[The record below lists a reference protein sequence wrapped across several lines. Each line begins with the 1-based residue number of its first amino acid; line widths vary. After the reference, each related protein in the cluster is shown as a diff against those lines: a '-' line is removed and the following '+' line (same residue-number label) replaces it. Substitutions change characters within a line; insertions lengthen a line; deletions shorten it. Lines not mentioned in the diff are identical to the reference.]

1 MGAWLSILAAA
12 ALGFGAAGAF
22 GVTAFVDPAG
32 LRGIQMLTESDDFSS
47 RAAVLLYAAV
57 AAAGVAGLFVP
68 SKRLTGGTAIRVALA
83 AAGALVVLAVV
94 SLFVVSALLSVVMG
108 LAVGAVFAAVL
119 SLVRNSRVKPWRSA
133 GVASVLTLVTSY
145 AAQLLGGAGAGHTV
159 MPWLALLGALIVL
172 AGVLLLLRAKPTDGI
187 QLPDTGAH
195 VLDRTGLA
203 RPATA
208 VASAWPC
215 HLLFATLG
223 GVGVLAQPSVADLGF
238 GQGGMSFILC
248 AVLLGWAVGF
258 ETGPDFA
265 PGMTRT
271 RLTTFALIAAGVLT
285 IATGL
290 LTELS
295 GRAVLSGGV
304 AFLVGLGVRAQRY
317 SFSRRIGALAGMGGA
332 VVVAALGVAAEVP
345 LSAHAAWTVHPADLA
360 YVLIGL
366 VALVGGV
373 IALFTFGPT
382 GIRGLGIDVVH
393 AFRVPAGVGHA
404 AGAQAAGAGAAS
416 DADGEESG
424 TEHRAAPASAEQ
436 DPTPQVSAEHAAA
449 QSPGHAHD
457 PEETAPVPTVDDDPL
472 GLAALGGA
480 RGAEGAAAS
489 DGADVDRGFFIAI
502 EGGDGTGKSTQIHL
516 LADAL
521 RDRGAR
527 EVVTTREPGGT
538 EAGTKLRSVVLDGDG
553 VTHRAEALVFAAD
566 RAHHVASL
574 IRPVIER
581 SGIVITDRY
590 IDSSRAYQAAGRDL
604 GDEEITALSRWATE
618 GLQPDLTIVLDVNPA
633 VARQRTSKRGDENH
647 LDALDSTFHTAVR
660 RAFLDFAQA
669 APHRYAIVDAGRD
682 IDTVAQQVLTVVLER
697 MAERA
702 EDAGAAGRD
711 DRSGR
716 QDAVMGSP
724 GSAGSAAPAAPA
736 SSVAP
741 ATPAAVGSEDETRA
755 VQASS
760 HAESGWVEAETPSQ
774 HVGSE
779 DETRVVASPSP
790 RPAAAPIGTEAA
802 PHGSEDE
809 TRVVP
814 KVRPQAPA
822 GQEAAPREP
831 ARQEPVVD
839 ASEAPTTV
847 QPAVG
852 RPPVAPPPVEPP
864 QEQPPTVERPK
875 AASQAR
881 QSSRERLRAQAEIER
896 RARERLRS
904 QRDGD
909 HRGPDGAGP
918 R

>member
-1 MGAWLSILAAA
+1 VTDDATPNPSSPSAPAGRAAAGTPGAATPDPDALRIFTIEVGAWLSILAAA
-12 ALGFGAAGAF
+12 AMGFGAAGAF
-22 GVTAFVDPAG
+22 GVAAFVDPSG
-32 LRGIQMLTESDDFSS
+32 LRGIQMLTESDDFST

-57 AAAGVAGLFVP
+57 AAAGVAGMFVP
-68 SKRLTGGTAIRVALA
+68 SKRLKGGTAVKVAIA
-83 AAGALVVLAVV
+83 AASALVVLAVA

-172 AGVLLLLRAKPTDGI
+172 AGVLLLIRAKPTDGI
-187 QLPDTGAH
+187 RLPDTGAH

-223 GVGVLAQPSVADLGF
+223 AVGVLAQPSVADLGF

-271 RLTTFALIAAGVLT
+271 RLTTFALLAAGVLT

-332 VVVAALGVAAEVP
+332 VVVTALGVVVEVP
-345 LSAHAAWTVHPADLA
+345 LSAHASWTVHPADLA
-360 YVLIGL
+360 YVLVGL

-382 GIRGLGIDVVH
+382 GVRGLGIDVVH
-393 AFRVPAGVGHA
+393 AFRVPAATGHA
-404 AGAQAAGAGAAS
+404 AASQSAPGAAA
-416 DADGEESG
+416 DAEGNESS
-424 TEHRAAPASAEQ
+424 TERQAEQSSAEPASAH
-436 DPTPQVSAEHAAA
+436 HAAA
-449 QSPGHAHD
+449 AGSAAGTPAAEVPAEGDPVETDASEHD
-457 PEETAPVPTVDDDPL
+457 PDATAPVPTLDGEQGDPGDRF

-480 RGAEGAAAS
+480 AGAAGAAAS
-489 DGADVDRGFFIAI
+489 GGVDVDRGFFIAI

-574 IRPVIER
+574 VRPVIER

-633 VARQRTSKRGDENH
+633 VARQRTSTRGDENH
-647 LDALDSTFHTAVR
+647 LDSLDSTFHTAVR

-697 MAERA
+697 MAQRAGPA
-702 EDAGAAGRD
+702 EDAGA
-711 DRSGR
+711 
-716 QDAVMGSP
+716 
-724 GSAGSAAPAAPA
+724 
-736 SSVAP
+736 
-741 ATPAAVGSEDETRA
+741 
-755 VQASS
+755 
-760 HAESGWVEAETPSQ
+760 
-774 HVGSE
+774 VGSE

-790 RPAAAPIGTEAA
+790 RPSAVPIGKEAA

-822 GQEAAPREP
+822 GQEAASREP

-864 QEQPPTVERPK
+864 QVQEPTIERPK

-909 HRGPDGAGP
+909 HRGSGGAGP